1 MWYNIRARDIRMNR
15 VLEFWLGAESREK
28 LDELL
33 KTKPC
38 DNVEWIKEKIPPPWE

>member
-1 MWYNIRARDIRMNR
+1 MWYNIRARDTRLDR

-33 KTKPC
+33 KTKPF
-38 DNVEWIKEKIPPPWE
+38 DNIEWIKEKIPPWE